1 MKYPLFIHDKLN
13 ELENVIA
20 SWPVNIEIDHVI
32 KWILQFDPNDYYI
45 ALRVINNLNVIGY
58 DDMNSALQVAY
69 SRLLRMA
76 KDKNTVIKGDNTLFA
91 GIGDAGKSGSMI
103 SYHFRLINDVSEE
116 NFLDEDS
123 FHHLEKE
130 RVNNIVL
137 LDDVIST
144 GNQATREI
152 NVLTEKVTPFKV
164 KNIFL
169 LTVCGMRDG
178 ITKIT
183 DETKAL
189 TFSAFEYG
197 KEDTVESLDSKFYD
211 GVLHDSRKE
220 LRERIEYY
228 GKISSNSNNGMGYGG
243 IGGLIVFPYNTPN
256 STLPIIWSDRNGWIP
271 LFKRV
276 RRVNGI
282 SSYYKQMDKAIETK
296 VNQEKPQVIGQEAE
310 PTNLNLYVEGKTDE
324 DFFNVL
330 TEEYGLAERLKVE
343 KLNVI
348 SLGREF
354 LSEKLIKIL
363 SDLGEKNL
371 FLFENDELFYTG
383 SRGIKKYVEEKFP
396 QLPVIYLEPS
406 IMQFIRIND
415 LIQDGDIALSLEKTL
430 GESISLEHIHSDP
443 RLLNEIEKHLR
454 TKYRNRLKP
463 IFSRF
468 IDEERVAIFIEQV
481 NQKLYGKS

>member
-1 MKYPLFIHDKLN
+1 MKYPSFIHDKLN

-20 SWPVNIEIDHVI
+20 SWPVNIDIDHVI

-169 LTVCGMRDG
+169 LTVCGRCEM
-178 ITKIT
+178 
-183 DETKAL
+183 E
-189 TFSAFEYG
+189 
-197 KEDTVESLDSKFYD
+197 
-211 GVLHDSRKE
+211 
-220 LRERIEYY
+220 
-228 GKISSNSNNGMGYGG
+228 
-243 IGGLIVFPYNTPN
+243 
-256 STLPIIWSDRNGWIP
+256 
-271 LFKRV
+271 
-276 RRVNGI
+276 
-282 SSYYKQMDKAIETK
+282 
-296 VNQEKPQVIGQEAE
+296 
-310 PTNLNLYVEGKTDE
+310 
-324 DFFNVL
+324 
-330 TEEYGLAERLKVE
+330 
-343 KLNVI
+343 
-348 SLGREF
+348 
-354 LSEKLIKIL
+354 
-363 SDLGEKNL
+363 
-371 FLFENDELFYTG
+371 
-383 SRGIKKYVEEKFP
+383 
-396 QLPVIYLEPS
+396 
-406 IMQFIRIND
+406 
-415 LIQDGDIALSLEKTL
+415 
-430 GESISLEHIHSDP
+430 
-443 RLLNEIEKHLR
+443 
-454 TKYRNRLKP
+454 
-463 IFSRF
+463 
-468 IDEERVAIFIEQV
+468 
-481 NQKLYGKS
+481 